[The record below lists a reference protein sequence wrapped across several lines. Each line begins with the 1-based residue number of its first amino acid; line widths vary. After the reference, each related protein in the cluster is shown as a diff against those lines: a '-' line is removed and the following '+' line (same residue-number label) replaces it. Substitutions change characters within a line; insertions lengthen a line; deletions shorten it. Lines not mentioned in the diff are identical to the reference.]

1 MEIPKLINNSNY
13 NSQKNILK
21 NNKNSQTTPKINR
34 IKSSYSNRFKIS
46 YTPNKLSDYYK
57 SILNFPSN
65 SSENYIGNE
74 YLNNLNENVTK
85 IIKEKNKQNNALIE
99 FINKKNNLNATKI
112 KINPSYSLS
121 PVNKKNNNVNISDTK
136 TQLTSTLNTNFY
148 SLDKYY
154 EGIEKN
160 YSSDKKISNFK
171 LKEIYDY
178 NTINNKLFNQ
188 KILPTSKII
197 IKNINNNSLKLKEKE
212 NKNIKYKR
220 LSLMANEILPIKI
233 KNKNLFNKNIFFKE
247 NNRTSIK
254 QINSFRLSTG
264 TAIKNL
270 KGTFSQ
276 KYILNNEL
284 STARTEIKSSN
295 QNNEILLDKD
305 SNIYKMPENLLEIR
319 NRLNNEILKLSIKS
333 NKNNYNITNDQ
344 IIFSLEQT
352 KNSEY
357 TKNIIE
363 KIKIIN
369 NYIELLPKEK
379 FISKLNKHRKVFV
392 IIDGT
397 VVFNEN
403 IISGEFIDLPTRKY
417 LKSLETKKE
426 RLEEFYKFLII
437 CKNTFH
443 LNIPFRSIFLLNGL
457 NVFDLIEIPENEKI
471 LFVSHS
477 NIFRG
482 IHLFFDIIDLRKAKE
497 KDFNLLKLNEYKKIN
512 DKLKRFR
519 NKKLTTKFKNKIL
532 ENINTTKIKNKNFK
546 IIKKEKKYFN
556 DSSFTFGITN
566 KNLIEEKYYYFSDDE
581 SKRKKI
587 KTLFKEKYPSLLTQL
602 LYFNQNEM
610 EKLMESTKKYKNKKI
625 KKFLKTRQN
634 EETFKGFDILIQNY
648 NNNRAKKNK
657 IKINQHLK
665 CTLTEEEKKIINKK
679 SEFIKILKKLKY
691 LKKFNEYDIDNDLF
705 YGTTDNNI
713 INKNIKE
720 IKQIPRLAGYKVD
733 RYYPDLISLNIPRCL
748 KAFPKLKRSVFY
760 DIFVQF
766 KELLV
771 LCTSINKNLKKV
783 EKGIDFDTFFNCIP
797 QMKTQGKKHALKIY
811 KTLNGIN
818 LQCMN
823 WEDYLKGMYSMRSD
837 DINDKIDIFL
847 KIIDADGNGL
857 LSFEEVFDISK
868 ESLLRSLGDKN
879 NQEEEENNEESVVN
893 ILATYFA
900 NLIFQLVE
908 MPIDEEIPMDLIR
921 NKIVEGK
928 EAAGYLEMFI
938 CADSFT

>member
-1 MEIPKLINNSNY
+1 MEIPKLINNNSIY
-13 NSQKNILK
+13 NSQKNLLK
-21 NNKNSQTTPKINR
+21 NNKNSQSTPKTNR
-34 IKSSYSNRFKIS
+34 TKSSYSNRFKIS
-46 YTPNKLSDYYK
+46 YTPNKLSDFYK
-57 SILNFPSN
+57 SILNFKSN
-65 SSENYIGNE
+65 SSENYISNE
-74 YLNNLNENVTK
+74 YINNLNKNVIK
-85 IIKEKNKQNNALIE
+85 IIKEKNVQNNALIE
-99 FINKKNNLNATKI
+99 FINKKNYLNQSKI
-112 KINPSYSLS
+112 KLNPSYSLS
-121 PVNKKNNNVNISDTK
+121 PINKNINNNFSDSK
-136 TQLTSTLNTNFY
+136 TQITSTQNTNFL

-154 EGIEKN
+154 EEREKN
-160 YSSDKKISNFK
+160 FSSEKKISNFK

-178 NTINNKLFNQ
+178 NTINNKLNIQ
-188 KILPTSKII
+188 KILPTSNII
-197 IKNINNNSLKLKEKE
+197 IKNNNLNLKEKDNE
-212 NKNIKYKR
+212 NKNTKYKR
-220 LSLMANEILPIKI
+220 LSLLANEKLPIKI
-233 KNKNLFNKNIFFKE
+233 KNKNLFKNVFFKE

-284 STARTEIKSSN
+284 STARTEMKTFN
-295 QNNEILLDKD
+295 QNNEILLESKD
-305 SNIYKMPENLLEIR
+305 SNIYKMPENLLKIR
-319 NRLNNEILKLSIKS
+319 SRLNKEILKLSSKS
-333 NKNNYNITNDQ
+333 NKINYNITNDQ

-379 FISKLNKHRKVFV
+379 FLSKLNKHRKVYV

-417 LKSLETKKE
+417 LKTLETKKE

-437 CKNTFH
+437 CKKSFH

-497 KDFNLLKLNEYKKIN
+497 KDFHLLKLNEYKKIN

-519 NKKLTTKFKNKIL
+519 NKRLTTKYKNKIK
-532 ENINTTKIKNKNFK
+532 ETVKTKHVKNKHFK

-556 DSSFTFGITN
+556 DSSFTFGLTN
-566 KNLIEEKYYYFSDDE
+566 KNLIEEKYFYFSDDE
-581 SKRKKI
+581 NKRKKI
-587 KTLFKEKYPSLLTQL
+587 KTLFNEKYPSLLTQL

-625 KKFLKTRQN
+625 HKFLKTRQN
-634 EETFKGFDILIQNY
+634 EETFKGFDILIQKY
-648 NNNRAKKNK
+648 NNNRAKKNE

-691 LKKFNEYDIDNDLF
+691 LKKFNEYDIDEDLF
-705 YGTTDNNI
+705 NGLTDNNI
-713 INKNIKE
+713 INQNIKE
-720 IKQIPRLAGYKVD
+720 INQIPRLAGYKVD

-797 QMKTQGKKHALKIY
+797 QMKSQGKKHALKIY
-811 KTLNGIN
+811 KTLSGIN

-868 ESLLRSLGDKN
+868 ESLLRTLGDKDN
-879 NQEEEENNEESVVN
+879 KKEEENNEESVVN

-921 NKIVEGK
+921 NKIIEGK